1 MNTNGTKQAVEVPPT
16 RVMGVLLA
24 AVFVVSMGYGV
35 VLPVLPALLQNLPRH
50 RISIP
55 FHTGMLSSSYMLS
68 LFLLAP
74 LWGGFSDR
82 VGRRNILLTGLAGFT
97 AAMLLFGLSRHPTL
111 LYLTIIMA
119 GTFAAA
125 VLPIVYAW
133 LNEVVAQEER
143 ARAIS
148 WLSAA
153 SALGFFFG
161 PAIGGWLAS
170 QSQSPALIPFAF
182 VAMLSASVGLCAYV
196 KLPFPAPSSDCT
208 GHELSAMGSDFNLL
222 LFLSWGTMFGIGAFE
237 VGVALQGQ
245 TLLGLRPDD
254 LGWLFAECSLV
265 MIVIQL
271 VFVASAVKRLGPH
284 VLWIALLIM
293 SIGVGLLPSADSFM
307 LLMVAVGVIAGS
319 AGLLIPSLAYFTALA
334 SGSAPGLGLGK
345 QTSANSLGQ
354 AVGSGLAGWMFAVF
368 SSEFLW
374 LPSLLLLLS
383 MGIAFKLVK
392 SLNGVRNFKPIA
404 SEVRNEI

>member
-1 MNTNGTKQAVEVPPT
+1 MNTNIPREAAANPFACG
-16 RVMGVLLA
+16 MGELLA

-35 VLPVLPALLQNLPRH
+35 LLPVLPALLQNLPAH
-50 RISIP
+50 RMSVA
-55 FHTGMLSSSYMLS
+55 FHTGMLSSSYMLG
-68 LFLLAP
+68 LFLFSP
-74 LWGGFSDR
+74 VWGGFSDKS
-82 VGRRNILLTGLAGFT
+82 GRRNILLTGLAGFT
-97 AAMLLFGLSRHPTL
+97 AAMLLFGLSRHPAL
-111 LYLTIIMA
+111 LYLTIFMA
-119 GTFAAA
+119 GAFAAG

-133 LNEVVAQEER
+133 LNEIVVSEER

-148 WLSAA
+148 WVSAA

-161 PAIGGWLAS
+161 PAVGGWLAS
-170 QSQSPALIPFAF
+170 QVQSSTLVPFAF
-182 VAMLSASVGLCAYV
+182 VAILSAIVGLRVYV
-196 KLPFPAPSSDCT
+196 KLPFPPFPSDCT
-208 GHELSAMGSDFNLL
+208 DQKLPATRRDLNLL

-245 TLLGLRPDD
+245 SLLGLRPYD

-293 SIGVGLLPSADSFM
+293 SIGVAFLPWADSFL
-307 LLMVAVGVIAGS
+307 LLMIAVGVIAGS

-334 SGSAPGLGLGK
+334 AGSASGSGLGK
-345 QTSANSLGQ
+345 QTSVNSLGQ
-354 AVGSGLAGWMFAVF
+354 AVGSALAGWMFAVF
-368 SSEFLW
+368 SSGFLW

-383 MGIAFKLVK
+383 MGVAFKLVK
-392 SLNGVRNFKPIA
+392 SLNRRRISHSTT
-404 SEVRNEI
+404 SEVINEI